1 MTNGR
6 FDWRSRIDFSEKVRL
21 FSQMQGDN
29 PHIMAWFLQLLKYHM
44 IVQILSFVAILCSY
58 GLFDLRLSYSLADMI
73 PRLYEGKSLIIKN
86 SSLENYELYGYLYFS
101 CLLYLAIF
109 LVLYVSPF
117 LFFNVRLRVNKY
129 EFWPIVKAIFL
140 ILFLVNHF
148 MLLYFAPVR
157 VQDTWGSLNAVYRA
171 EFSRGVLLPVF
182 SAPILLFL
190 PFLLSVLPFFIFT
203 RRSTAKERQRQ
214 R

>member
-6 FDWRSRIDFSEKVRL
+6 FDWRSRNDFSEKLRL
-21 FSQMQGDN
+21 FSPMQGDN

-44 IVQILSFVAILCSY
+44 IVQILSFVAILCLY
-58 GLFDLRLSYSLADMI
+58 GLFDLRLSSSLADMI
-73 PRLYEGKSLIIKN
+73 PRLYEGKGLIIKN

-109 LVLYVSPF
+109 LVLYVSPV
-117 LFFNVRLRVNKY
+117 LFFKVRLRVNKY
-129 EFWPIVKAIFL
+129 EFWTIMNAIFL
-140 ILFLVNHF
+140 ILLFSYNI

-157 VQDTWGSLNAVYRA
+157 VQDTWGNLNAVYRA
-171 EFSRGVLLPVF
+171 EFIGGVLFPVF
-182 SAPILLFL
+182 SAPMSLFL

>member
-44 IVQILSFVAILCSY
+44 IVQILSFVAILCLY
-58 GLFDLRLSYSLADMI
+58 GLFDLRLSSSLADMI
-73 PRLYEGKSLIIKN
+73 PRLYEGKGLIIKN

-109 LVLYVSPF
+109 SIFYVSPF
-117 LFFNVRLRVNKY
+117 LFFKVRLRINKY
-129 EFWPIVKAIFL
+129 EFWQNMNAIFL
-140 ILFLVNHF
+140 ILIFANHIR
-148 MLLYFAPVR
+148 LLYLAPAR
-157 VQDTWGSLNAVYRA
+157 VQDTWGILNAVYRA

-182 SAPILLFL
+182 SAPIILFL
-190 PFLLSVLPFFIFT
+190 PFALSVLPVFIFT
-203 RRSTAKERQRQ
+203 RRSTTKERQKQ